1 MQSIHRIPE
10 RSHDS
15 SKLWRFARTLTK
27 EDNIC
32 TEKFSLS
39 VILDF
44 SQKFMLKHLHRIFTL
59 YLSSLLL
66 KLPHPCELTSPFLP
80 FPSYLFSVHHSSY
93 MNSTV
98 DYMSTIQ
105 ALKHDLFRDY
115 DAMLAPVHHKGS
127 FEHSFMEKFSM
138 MLTYVKLT
146 SVNERSMEFSLVL
159 GMMLNYNNVSHLYL
173 TLDQLWFPN
182 FHPCESSSVVYL
194 SRDRN
199 QVTKVFPNG
208 DVRTIVQAE
217 ITYSCPFDTSLFP
230 FDVQSCVLCF
240 TLNGYDPDDFEFTAS
255 VDPAALAND
264 MSEWR
269 IKISNNTESFN
280 YCANDICQTILHYSF
295 ILSRNPQF
303 WIGLV
308 IIPIFMLGF
317 LILIG
322 LFFSGKENL
331 VNNAIGF
338 GLTTMMSMMVVV
350 GILNDSLSKIESIPC
365 MGLFVLI
372 QIAVTS
378 VAVVSVLLTDQL
390 RKSLSAVARE
400 KKNDG
405 SKLWRIARKLTQKD
419 IILRNVLFLIFSF
432 LHLTP
437 TEFRVPTQARA
448 SLFHSLLSSDL
459 PRFAVFTMNS
469 TVDFMSIIRGLKQD
483 LFRDYDMMLAPV
495 HHRGEAENG
504 FMEQFSM
511 LITFLKLTAVN
522 ERSMEFSLVLG
533 MLLMWNDPRL
543 AWNPEKYSN
552 ISHLY
557 LALEQFWFPNFHPCE
572 SSSIT
577 YLSLDRDQVAKVFPN
592 GDVRTILQAEITYSC
607 SFDTALF
614 PFDVQSCALCF
625 ALNGYDPDDFVF
637 TAGVASEDTVAT
649 DMSEWQVKLS
659 NTTQSFNY
667 CSHDIC
673 MTILHYSIVLS
684 RNPQFWIGLVIIPIF
699 MLGFLILI
707 GLFFS
712 GTENLVNNAIGF
724 GLTTMMS
731 MMVVVGI
738 LNDSLSKIE
747 SIPCMGLFVLI
758 QIAAT
763 SIAVIVVLL
772 TDKLRRNLSDES
784 RDKSHDSSR
793 LWRFI
798 RSITREERIL
808 RNFLFIVFSI
818 LHIANFAWFLSNQN
832 RDHPIML
839 PPQIGTATSSF
850 V

>member
-1 MQSIHRIPE
+1 M
-10 RSHDS
+10 
-15 SKLWRFARTLTK
+15 LLRFLRGQFHG
-27 EDNIC
+27 E
-32 TEKFSLS
+32 
-39 VILDF
+39 VLD
-44 SQKFMLKHLHRIFTL
+44 
-59 YLSSLLL
+59 
-66 KLPHPCELTSPFLP
+66 
-80 FPSYLFSVHHSSY
+80 
-93 MNSTV
+93 
-98 DYMSTIQ
+98 
-105 ALKHDLFRDY
+105 
-115 DAMLAPVHHKGS
+115 DAH
-127 FEHSFMEKFSM
+127 
-138 MLTYVKLT
+138 
-146 SVNERSMEFSLVL
+146 NERSMEFSLVL
-159 GMMLNYNNVSHLYL
+159 GMML
-173 TLDQLWFPN
+173 
-182 FHPCESSSVVYL
+182 
-194 SRDRN
+194 
-199 QVTKVFPNG
+199 VFPNG

-217 ITYSCPFDTSLFP
+217 ITYSCPFDTALFP

-240 TLNGYDPDDFEFTAS
+240 TLNGYDPDDFKFTAS

-269 IKISNNTESFN
+269 IKISNNTDSFN
-280 YCANDICQTILHYSF
+280 YCANDICQSILHYSF

-378 VAVVSVLLTDQL
+378 MAVVSVLLTDQL

-432 LHLTP
+432 LH
-437 TEFRVPTQARA
+437 V
-448 SLFHSLLSSDL
+448 
-459 PRFAVFTMNS
+459 
-469 TVDFMSIIRGLKQD
+469 
-483 LFRDYDMMLAPV
+483 
-495 HHRGEAENG
+495 GEAENG

-511 LITFLKLTAVN
+511 LITYLKLTAVN

-557 LALEQFWFPNFHPCE
+557 LTLEQLWFPNFHPCE

-577 YLSLDRDQVAKVFPN
+577 YLALDRDQVAKVFPN

-614 PFDVQSCALCF
+614 PFDVQSCAVCF

-637 TAGVASEDTVAT
+637 TAGVASEDTVAM

-659 NTTQSFNY
+659 NATQSFNY

-758 QIAAT
+758 QIAVT
-763 SIAVIVVLL
+763 SIAVIAVLL
-772 TDKLRRNLSDES
+772 TDKLRRSLSDES

-798 RSITREERIL
+798 RSTTREERIL

-818 LHIANFAWFLSNQN
+818 LHIANFAWFLSNQGSN
-832 RDHPIML
+832 TWCIWFVVEKKIDDRKKELEGAMRD
-839 PPQIGTATSSF
+839 
-850 V
+850 